1 MKLSGVSLF
10 WNTRKNFKLSLVLVL
25 VLKSKALYFLGG
37 RAAKRNERPKKMHHS
52 SRPFIP
58 PATQANFNAVT
69 EQQSEGEKLV

>member
-37 RAAKRNERPKKMHHS
+37 RAAKRNERRKKNAALVSSVHS
-52 SRPFIP
+52 ASY
-58 PATQANFNAVT
+58 A
-69 EQQSEGEKLV
+69 G